1 MFRSARGL
9 RTPGAVCHAA
19 PRLAQPRRDD
29 PDQASHAPPA
39 APPALPRAPTVCEP
53 DAQAPLGPGGARSRP
68 SPRAPSRPPRPPAP
82 APPASPPG
90 GQTASEHCLH
100 QCGVKPTVSDRLNSS
115 HINGLILCTGGLM
128 LPLRGL
134 VTRRADIIG

>member
-1 MFRSARGL
+1 MRGVWH
-9 RTPGAVCHAA
+9 G
-19 PRLAQPRRDD
+19 
-29 PDQASHAPPA
+29 SI
-39 APPALPRAPTVCEP
+39 
-53 DAQAPLGPGGARSRP
+53 
-68 SPRAPSRPPRPPAP
+68 RPPCGM
-82 APPASPPG
+82 SW

-134 VTRRADIIG
+134 VTRRADIIGIQSVYFRIRVKDVLTRFAGGWVDPVDGKILAS